1 MILLLLCLG
10 QIDSLTLDQAL
21 DRALTQSPT
30 YLESRYT
37 LDKSRIQFYQAL
49 SGLLPTVSTTGSYSK
64 TVHPDSGVDATERFS
79 TNMNLSMPVFDL
91 DLISSITV
99 AGLNWKGNRLQ
110 HRSDIASLIL
120 RVKSAYYNLVNAREL
135 TRSSETAIKRSEE
148 NLNLIKTKFELGAAS
163 RLALLQAEVL
173 NLQTRQDRASAVT
186 LEVTAQEE
194 LKSLLGQTR
203 DIEPLD
209 SLTFQEGLTFPPL
222 DSLIDQLDR
231 VNYDIRLAREM
242 EKAARVNLTSSLF
255 AFLPRVS
262 AFYGFSTS
270 SESFQT
276 DIDFY
281 TGEATKNY
289 GISVSFPIFEIK
301 GLIFKYL
308 NARKDYQLK
317 KTSRV
322 RVVLETEK
330 ALRTTYYGLQEAYEK
345 LQLSQRTW
353 EAGRE
358 AANLAQEQYRMGALS
373 LIDWLKAEGDMNSS
387 KIAYNQAIS
396 DYYIKRLNF
405 SYLLG
410 EASYVKE

>member
-1 MILLLLCLG
+1 MIILLVCLG

-21 DRALTQSPT
+21 DRALAQSPT
-30 YLESRYT
+30 FLESRYT

-49 SGLLPTVSTTGSYSK
+49 TDLLPTVSTNGSYSK
-64 TVHPDSGVDATERFS
+64 TVGDPTGRYS
-79 TNMNLSMPVFDL
+79 TSMNLSMPIFDL

-99 AGLNWKGNRLQ
+99 ANLNWKGNRLQ

-148 NLNLIKTKFELGAAS
+148 NLSLIKTKYDLGAAS

-194 LKSLLGQTR
+194 LKSLLGQIR

-231 VNYDIRLAREM
+231 VNYDIRLARAM
-242 EKAARVNLTSSLF
+242 EKAARVNLTTSLL

-262 AFYGFSTS
+262 AFYGLTTS

-276 DIDFY
+276 DLDFY
-281 TGEATKNY
+281 TSEATKNY

-345 LQLSQRTW
+345 LRLSQRTW
-353 EAGRE
+353 EAAKE
-358 AANLAQEQYRMGALS
+358 AANLAQGQYQLGALS

-387 KIAYNQAIS
+387 KIVYNQAIS